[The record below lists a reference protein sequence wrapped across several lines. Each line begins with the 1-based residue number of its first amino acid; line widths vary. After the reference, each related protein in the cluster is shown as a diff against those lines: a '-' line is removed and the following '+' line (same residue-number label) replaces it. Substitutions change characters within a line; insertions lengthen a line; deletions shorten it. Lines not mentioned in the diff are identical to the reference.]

1 MIRRPPRS
9 TLFPYTT
16 LFRSVHLV
24 VLAAETE
31 HQDATGV
38 GMADQAG
45 EGALGVA
52 EVVTELAT
60 AVGVRIVVDA
70 VDAAVE
76 QRRSFARDLLRRVV
90 HAGDGIE
97 DPDLVAG
104 ADTPIGSA
112 VAHERGPHPL
122 TPSPFGRG
130 GTLG

>member
-31 HQDATGV
+31 HQDATGI

-52 EVVTELAT
+52 EVVPELAA

-76 QRRSFARDLLRRVV
+76 QRRSLARDPLRCVV
-90 HAGDGIE
+90 HAGHGVE
-97 DPDLVAG
+97 DPHLVARADAPVG
-104 ADTPIGSA
+104 AA
-112 VAHERGPHPL
+112 VAHEGPHPL
-122 TPSPFGRG
+122 IPSPCGRG
-130 GTLG
+130 GT